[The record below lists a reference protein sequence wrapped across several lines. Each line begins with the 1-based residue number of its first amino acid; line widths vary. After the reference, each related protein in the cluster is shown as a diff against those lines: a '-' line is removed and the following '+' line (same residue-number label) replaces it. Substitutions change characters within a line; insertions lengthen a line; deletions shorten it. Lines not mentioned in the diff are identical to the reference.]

1 MQDPAAPKPT
11 RTLFKGRLKAPAK
24 TPSPS
29 SYTLGPVPNP
39 NITVRTRA
47 DKRTTRM
54 SQNSSYLTNMC
65 ILIHTRRAHSHLFRR
80 RSPAFCQPDRSGEP

>member
-1 MQDPAAPKPT
+1 MQDPADPKPT

-29 SYTLGPVPNP
+29 SYTLGPVPTAA

-47 DKRTTRM
+47 DKRTT
-54 SQNSSYLTNMC
+54 QEHIPISSN
-65 ILIHTRRAHSHLFRR
+65 AVAQPFVN
-80 RSPAFCQPDRSGEP
+80 PAVLAVVENRNHEA

>member
-29 SYTLGPVPNP
+29 SYTLAPVPNP
-39 NITVRTRA
+39 NITVRSRA
-47 DKRTTRM
+47 DKRTT
-54 SQNSSYLTNMC
+54 QEPTPISSAAVARPFVNPSVLEN
-65 ILIHTRRAHSHLFRR
+65 RKHS
-80 RSPAFCQPDRSGEP
+80 A